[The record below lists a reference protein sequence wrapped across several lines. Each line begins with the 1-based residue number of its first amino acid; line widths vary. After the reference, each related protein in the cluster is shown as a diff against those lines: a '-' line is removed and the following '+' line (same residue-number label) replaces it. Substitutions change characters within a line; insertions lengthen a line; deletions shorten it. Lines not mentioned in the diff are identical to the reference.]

1 MLKVIKE
8 RSGIMKNKIFEV
20 GRNLLNEV
28 EATQMEN
35 IEQAALLFADCL
47 TGGGLIQAFGAGH
60 SLAGALELTHRAG
73 GFIPTKNIKEPAG
86 GAYESIENVGLTFM
100 KKVDVRPGDVVV
112 VISNSGRNPL
122 PIEVALKSKE
132 KGAKIIAVTALTAS
146 KGLKSRHSG
155 GENLYEIADVVLD
168 NRIPE
173 GDAMIE
179 VEGVDGKMCG
189 MSTFTT
195 SLLLQACTLRAAEI
209 LVERGIKP
217 QVYLSQNIDGARERN
232 EAIEEKYVER
242 LYRI

>member
-1 MLKVIKE
+1 
-8 RSGIMKNKIFEV
+8 MKNRIFEV

-28 EATQMEN
+28 EETQMEN
-35 IEQAALLFADCL
+35 IEKAASLFADSL
-47 TGGGLIQAFGAGH
+47 INNGFIQAFGAGH
-60 SLAGALELTHRAG
+60 SVAGALELTHRAG

-86 GAYESIENVGLTFM
+86 GAYESIENVGSTFM
-100 KKVDVRPGDVVV
+100 KKVDVRPEDVVV
-112 VISNSGRNPL
+112 IISNSGRNPL
-122 PIEVALKSKE
+122 PIEIALKSKE
-132 KGAKIIAVTALTAS
+132 KGAKIIAVTSLQAS

-155 GENLYEIADVVLD
+155 GRNLYEIADVVLD

-173 GDAMIE
+173 GDSMIE
-179 VEGVDGKMCG
+179 LEGVDGKLCG

-209 LVERGIKP
+209 LLERGFTP

-232 EAIEEKYVER
+232 EAIEKKYIER